1 MSKFIA
7 VCGSPDSEKTVT
19 SLKLAQEIY
28 IATGK
33 RVLFF
38 SPDLTVPI
46 LGYLFPHCKESDLY
60 SVGKTFDNTDIH
72 KEDVLRNIVSVKSMP
87 DFGYLGF
94 KTGENKYTYPRPT
107 EDKVLQLFS
116 CMRELAEYIIVDC
129 VSDMSDLIS
138 SMSKAEADI
147 IIQIISPNLKCMA
160 YYASNSEQF
169 TVLNGRLLKVMVID
183 ENDVFLPIEEVSSYF
198 KKTDFTLPYSC
209 ALKGQSY
216 KGLLSERLSDSKYK
230 SAMRHIVKAVL

>member
-19 SLKLAQEIY
+19 ALKLAQEIY
-28 IATGK
+28 ITTGN

-46 LGYLFPHCKESDLY
+46 MGYLFPHCKESDLY
-60 SVGKTFDNTDIH
+60 SVGKVFDNTDIY
-72 KEDVLRNIVSVKSMP
+72 KEDVLRNIVTVKSMP

-94 KTGENKYTYPRPT
+94 KMGENKYTYPRPT

-116 CMRELAEYIIVDC
+116 CMRELAEYIVVDC
-129 VSDMSDLIS
+129 VSDMSELIS
-138 SMSKAEADI
+138 LMAKAEADM

-169 TVLNGRLLKVMVID
+169 TALSGQVLKVMTID
-183 ENDVFLPIEEVSSYF
+183 ENDIFLPTEEVSLHF
-198 KKTDFTLPYSC
+198 KKADFTLPYSRT
-209 ALKGQSY
+209 LKEQSY
-216 KGLLSERLSDSKYK
+216 KGILSERLSDSKYK
-230 SAMRHIVKAVL
+230 SSMHNIVKAVQ

>member
-19 SLKLAQEIY
+19 ALKLAQEIY
-28 IATGK
+28 ITTGN

-46 LGYLFPHCKESDLY
+46 MGYLFPHCKESDLY
-60 SVGKTFDNTDIH
+60 SVGKVFDNTDIY
-72 KEDVLRNIVSVKSMP
+72 KEDVLRNIVTVKSMA

-107 EDKVLQLFS
+107 EDKILQLFS

-138 SMSKAEADI
+138 SMAKSEADI
-147 IIQIISPNLKCMA
+147 IVQIMSPDLKCMA
-160 YYASNSEQF
+160 YYASNAEQF
-169 TVLNGRLLKVMVID
+169 TTVSGRLLKVMTVN
-183 ENDVFLPIEEVSSYF
+183 ENDIFLPSEEVSSYF
-198 KKTDFTLPYSC
+198 QKAEFTLPYSL
-209 ALKGQSY
+209 ALKKQSY
-216 KGLLSERLSDSKYK
+216 NGTLSQRLSDSKYK
-230 SAMRHIVKAVL
+230 SVMHSIVKAVL